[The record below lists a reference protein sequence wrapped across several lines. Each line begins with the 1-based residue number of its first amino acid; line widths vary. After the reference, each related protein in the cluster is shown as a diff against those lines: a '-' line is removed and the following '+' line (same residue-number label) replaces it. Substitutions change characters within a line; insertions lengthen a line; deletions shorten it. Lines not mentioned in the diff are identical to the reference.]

1 MAKHS
6 NSIPFAA
13 VSVDGDSK
21 VPLYRQLYENLRQA
35 ILTGQL
41 APGTRLPS
49 TREVAAELRLSRNT
63 VMNAFEQL
71 LAEGYVEGHVGSG
84 TFVSQAL
91 PDELLTARAF
101 AARRAL
107 RPARRRHTVS
117 RRGELLA
124 TTPMRATCP
133 A

>member
-41 APGTRLPS
+41 VPGTRLPS
-49 TREVAAELRLSRNT
+49 TREVAAELGLSRNT

-91 PDELLTARAF
+91 PDELLTARAGLKKHPF
-101 AARRAL
+101 STPRKGKKF
-107 RPARRRHTVS
+107 S
-117 RRGELLA
+117 RR
-124 TTPMRATCP
+124 
-133 A
+133 